1 MYAFPR
7 IQLSARAVA
16 AARAEDMEPDEF
28 YCAELLRNTGVVVVP
43 GSGFCQVD
51 GTFHFRTTFL
61 PPEGIFDSYISLF
74 MVRCVVVVWRG
85 VGAVGVVDDG

>member
-16 AARAEDMEPDEF
+16 AAQAEEKEPDEI

-43 GSGFCQVD
+43 GSGFRQVD

-61 PPEGIFDSYISLF
+61 PAESIFDSYISLF
-74 MVRCVVVVWRG
+74 VVYISVCVRL
-85 VGAVGVVDDG
+85 